1 MSHKKERIPGQPA
14 ASTDLACKCLETKE
28 KYSEVLY
35 TCPQPPAFDHLLT
48 LASSCRHHPVEGSYL
63 DDADQASC
71 DSFYLR
77 VHLMSGAYKMW
88 NKTRQ
93 FKVRTTSRRATPL
106 GDPRGVPKLFRKCS
120 SLKRYRIAYDK
131 FQDILHLKF
140 ESSLRF
146 LVIGVKA
153 KRKIYKV
160 ILDIDKMSDFVPEAD
175 LPKELLEFLSNFE
188 VASDITPVMDQ
199 FDPKELD
206 EMLNNNDINLYD
218 NAEQLRNIS
227 YAELPFAPG
236 QDRSQLLL
244 QTHEADPMMV
254 TPPPEVNTHQ
264 NLDQVWTGPWSPP
277 TQSISLASPAFPTQE
292 AVDVHAPVIQQ
303 PYTFTLSILDD
314 CLLYSNAIA
323 LPLDNITLPASSA
336 TTEVV
341 VVDARRADLQRRN
354 NRASAEYRSRKKVK
368 KEQEEA
374 EVQKLERINIE
385 LAAKVSVMEE
395 VIRRM
400 KDNYFDM
407 IRGAKRQSQE
417 PSDHHCCDKKPRLN

>member
-1 MSHKKERIPGQPA
+1 MERTPGRPA
-14 ASTDLACKCLETKE
+14 DSTDLCKCLLETIE
-28 KYSEVLY
+28 SDSEVLY
-35 TCPQPPAFDHLLT
+35 MCPQPPAFDHLLT
-48 LASSCRHHPVEGSYL
+48 LSSSCHHPAVGSRL
-63 DDADQASC
+63 NADQAPC
-71 DSFYLR
+71 GPFYLR
-77 VHLMSGAYKMW
+77 VHVRGAYKMW

-227 YAELPFAPG
+227 YAELPFAPED
-236 QDRSQLLL
+236 QRTQ
-244 QTHEADPMMV
+244 ADPMMV
-254 TPPPEVNTHQ
+254 TPPPEVNIHQ
-264 NLDQVWTGPWSPP
+264 NLDQVWTMPWSPP
-277 TQSISLASPAFPTQE
+277 PQDLTLSLPSPPVQE
-292 AVDVHAPVIQQ
+292 AVTVHVPVIEQ
-303 PYTFTLSILDD
+303 PHIFTLRVLDD
-314 CLLYSNAIA
+314 SLLYSNAIV
-323 LPLDNITLPASSA
+323 LPLDNITQPAASA

-341 VVDARRADLQRRN
+341 MVNERRADLQRRN
-354 NRASAEYRSRKKVK
+354 NRASVEYRNRKKVK
-368 KEQEEA
+368 KEEEEA

-385 LAAKVSVMEE
+385 LAAKVRVMEE

-407 IRGAKRQSQE
+407 IRSAKRQ
-417 PSDHHCCDKKPRLN
+417 

>member
-1 MSHKKERIPGQPA
+1 MPDKA
-14 ASTDLACKCLETKE
+14 L
-28 KYSEVLY
+28 
-35 TCPQPPAFDHLLT
+35 
-48 LASSCRHHPVEGSYL
+48 
-63 DDADQASC
+63 C
-71 DSFYLR
+71 DPFYLR
-77 VHLMSGAYKMW
+77 VHVRGVYKMW
-88 NKTRQ
+88 NIKRQ

-153 KRKIYKV
+153 KRKFYKV
-160 ILDIDKMSDFVPEAD
+160 IVDIDKMSDFVPEAD
-175 LPKELLEFLSNFE
+175 LPKELLEFLSDFE
-188 VASDITPVMDQ
+188 VASDINPVMDP

-227 YAELPFAPG
+227 YAELPFSPG
-236 QDRSQLLL
+236 QQRSQILL
-244 QTHEADPMMV
+244 QAHDPMMV
-254 TPPPEVNTHQ
+254 TPPPEVNNHQ

-277 TQSISLASPAFPTQE
+277 PQDLTLSLASPAFPAQE
-292 AVDVHAPVIQQ
+292 SVPVHVPVIQQ
-303 PYTFTLSILDD
+303 PHTFTLSILDD
-314 CLLYSNAIA
+314 SLLYSNAIA
-323 LPLDNITLPASSA
+323 LPLDNITQPAA
-336 TTEVV
+336 TEVV
-341 VVDARRADLQRRN
+341 VVDERRADLQRRN
-354 NRASAEYRSRKKVK
+354 NRASAEYRSRKKIK

-374 EVQKLERINIE
+374 EVKELERINIQ

-400 KDNYFDM
+400 KDNYVDM
-407 IRGAKRQSQE
+407 IRGVKRQSQE
-417 PSDHHCCDKKPRLN
+417 PSDHHCCDKKPRIN

>member
-1 MSHKKERIPGQPA
+1 MMRQRTWILLQTLGFLQFEQKKTNKKMLLKKERIPGRPA
-14 ASTDLACKCLETKE
+14 DSTDLCKSLLETNE
-28 KYSEVLY
+28 SDSEVLY
-35 TCPQPPAFDHLLT
+35 MCPQPPAFDHLLT
-48 LASSCRHHPVEGSYL
+48 LTSSCHHLVEGSRL
-63 DDADQASC
+63 NADQAPC
-71 DSFYLR
+71 GPFYLR
-77 VHLMSGAYKMW
+77 VHVRGAYKMW

-153 KRKIYKV
+153 KHKIYKV

-175 LPKELLEFLSNFE
+175 LPKELLNLVSDFE
-188 VASDITPVMDQ
+188 VASDINPVMDQ

-206 EMLNNNDINLYD
+206 ELLNNSDIDLYD

-227 YAELPFAPG
+227 YAELPFAPED
-236 QDRSQLLL
+236 QRTQ
-244 QTHEADPMMV
+244 ADPMMV
-254 TPPPEVNTHQ
+254 TPPPEVNIHQ
-264 NLDQVWTGPWSPP
+264 NLDLVWTMPWSPP
-277 TQSISLASPAFPTQE
+277 PQDLTLSLPSPPVQE
-292 AVDVHAPVIQQ
+292 AVTVHVPVIEQ
-303 PYTFTLSILDD
+303 PHIFTLSVLDD
-314 CLLYSNAIA
+314 SLLYSNAIV
-323 LPLDNITLPASSA
+323 LPLDNITQPAASA

-341 VVDARRADLQRRN
+341 MVNERRADLQRRN
-354 NRASAEYRSRKKVK
+354 NRASVEYRNRKKVK

-385 LAAKVSVMEE
+385 LAAKVRVMEE

-407 IRGAKRQSQE
+407 IRSAKRQ
-417 PSDHHCCDKKPRLN
+417 

>member
-1 MSHKKERIPGQPA
+1 MLHKKERISGQPA
-14 ASTDLACKCLETKE
+14 ASTDLICKCLETKE

-35 TCPQPPAFDHLLT
+35 ACPQPPAFDHLLT
-48 LASSCRHHPVEGSYL
+48 LTSSCHHLVEGSRL
-63 DDADQASC
+63 NADQAPC
-71 DSFYLR
+71 GPFYLR
-77 VHLMSGAYKMW
+77 VHVRGAYKMW

-206 EMLNNNDINLYD
+206 ELLNNSDINLYD

-227 YAELPFAPG
+227 YAELPFAPED
-236 QDRSQLLL
+236 QRTQ
-244 QTHEADPMMV
+244 AYPMMV
-254 TPPPEVNTHQ
+254 TPPPEVNIHQ
-264 NLDQVWTGPWSPP
+264 NLDQVWTMPWSPP
-277 TQSISLASPAFPTQE
+277 PQDLTLSLPSPPVQE
-292 AVDVHAPVIQQ
+292 AVTVHVPVIEQ
-303 PYTFTLSILDD
+303 PHIFTLSVLDD
-314 CLLYSNAIA
+314 SLLYSNAIV
-323 LPLDNITLPASSA
+323 LPLDNITQPAASA

-341 VVDARRADLQRRN
+341 MVNERRADLQRRN
-354 NRASAEYRSRKKVK
+354 NRASVEYRNRKKVK

-385 LAAKVSVMEE
+385 LAAKVRVMEE

-407 IRGAKRQSQE
+407 IRSAKRQ
-417 PSDHHCCDKKPRLN
+417 

>member
-1 MSHKKERIPGQPA
+1 MLLKKERIPGRPA
-14 ASTDLACKCLETKE
+14 DSTDLCKSLLETNE
-28 KYSEVLY
+28 SDSEVLY
-35 TCPQPPAFDHLLT
+35 MCPQPPAFDHLLT
-48 LASSCRHHPVEGSYL
+48 LTSSCHHLVEGSRL
-63 DDADQASC
+63 NADQAPC
-71 DSFYLR
+71 GPFYLR
-77 VHLMSGAYKMW
+77 VHLRGAYKMW

-175 LPKELLEFLSNFE
+175 LPKELLNLVSDFE
-188 VASDITPVMDQ
+188 VASDINPVMDQ

-206 EMLNNNDINLYD
+206 ELLNNSDIDLYD

-227 YAELPFAPG
+227 YAELPFAPED
-236 QDRSQLLL
+236 QRTQ
-244 QTHEADPMMV
+244 ADPMMV
-254 TPPPEVNTHQ
+254 TPPPEVNIHQ
-264 NLDQVWTGPWSPP
+264 NLDQVWTMPWSPP
-277 TQSISLASPAFPTQE
+277 PQDLTLSLPSPPVQE
-292 AVDVHAPVIQQ
+292 AVTVHVPVIEQ
-303 PYTFTLSILDD
+303 PHIFTLSVLDD
-314 CLLYSNAIA
+314 SLLYSNAIV
-323 LPLDNITLPASSA
+323 LPLDNITQPAASA

-341 VVDARRADLQRRN
+341 MVNERRADLQRRN
-354 NRASAEYRSRKKVK
+354 NRASVEYRNRKKVK

-385 LAAKVSVMEE
+385 LAAKVRVMEE

-407 IRGAKRQSQE
+407 IRSAKRQ
-417 PSDHHCCDKKPRLN
+417 

>member
-1 MSHKKERIPGQPA
+1 MLNKMERTPGRPDD
-14 ASTDLACKCLETKE
+14 STDLCNCLLETTE
-28 KYSEVLY
+28 TDSEVLY
-35 TCPQPPAFDHLLT
+35 KCPQPPAFDHLLT
-48 LASSCRHHPVEGSYL
+48 LTSSCHHPDEGSGL
-63 DDADQASC
+63 DIDKAPC
-71 DSFYLR
+71 GPFYLR
-77 VHLMSGAYKMW
+77 VHVSGAYKMW

-175 LPKELLEFLSNFE
+175 LPKELLKFLSDFE
-188 VASDITPVMDQ
+188 VVSDINPVMDQ

-227 YAELPFAPG
+227 YDELPFSPG
-236 QDRSQLLL
+236 QQRSQILL
-244 QTHEADPMMV
+244 QSHEADPMMV
-254 TPPPEVNTHQ
+254 TPPPEVNNHQ

-277 TQSISLASPAFPTQE
+277 PQELTLSLASPAFPVQE
-292 AVDVHAPVIQQ
+292 SVPVHVPVIQQ
-303 PYTFTLSILDD
+303 PHTFTLSILDD
-314 CLLYSNAIA
+314 SLLYSNAIA
-323 LPLDNITLPASSA
+323 LPLDNITKPAASA
-336 TTEVV
+336 ATEVV
-341 VVDARRADLQRRN
+341 VVDERRADLQRRN

-368 KEQEEA
+368 KEQVEA

-400 KDNYFDM
+400 KDNYVDM
-407 IRGAKRQSQE
+407 IRAMKRQSQE
-417 PSDHHCCDKKPRLN
+417 PSDHHCCDKKPRIN